1 MESKTHSYEDF
12 WAMRGKQSMWFT
24 LNVSYR
30 LGAFFALWASRWGL
44 TPNTVSLISAIV
56 TVVTPLAVYLM
67 GADHI
72 LAGVTLIVGLQ
83 LGYILDC
90 ADGPLARVTGQGSSF
105 GVLMDKIS
113 DLGSGMMFPC
123 VMAYAAGHYYCPY
136 FEERPDYTLR
146 VLLCALF
153 LRVTLSVWMWLK
165 ELVLYEADRTRSDL
179 RTRGWWWRLKKAVGI
194 YIDEPVYRLGI
205 SVAWIIGL
213 FWEFIILY
221 SAGIF
226 IVIVVYILSSK
237 KEMDAMDKQNKH

>member
-1 MESKTHSYEDF
+1 MCF
-12 WAMRGKQSMWFT
+12 
-24 LNVSYR
+24 V
-30 LGAFFALWASRWGL
+30 
-44 TPNTVSLISAIV
+44 
-56 TVVTPLAVYLM
+56 
-67 GADHI
+67 
-72 LAGVTLIVGLQ
+72 
-83 LGYILDC
+83 
-90 ADGPLARVTGQGSSF
+90 
-105 GVLMDKIS
+105 
-113 DLGSGMMFPC
+113 
-123 VMAYAAGHYYCPY
+123 
-136 FEERPDYTLR
+136 
-146 VLLCALF
+146 

>member
-1 MESKTHSYEDF
+1 MKH
-12 WAMRGKQSMWFT
+12 RR
-24 LNVSYR
+24 LNFFLADR
-30 LGAFFALWASRWGL
+30 LPGGHINLALL
-44 TPNTVSLISAIV
+44 LCIV
-56 TVVTPLAVYLM
+56 
-67 GADHI
+67 
-72 LAGVTLIVGLQ
+72 
-83 LGYILDC
+83 
-90 ADGPLARVTGQGSSF
+90 
-105 GVLMDKIS
+105 
-113 DLGSGMMFPC
+113 C

>member
-1 MESKTHSYEDF
+1 
-12 WAMRGKQSMWFT
+12 
-24 LNVSYR
+24 
-30 LGAFFALWASRWGL
+30 L
-44 TPNTVSLISAIV
+44 TPNAVSLISAIV

-72 LAGVTLIVGLQ
+72 LAGVILIVGLQ

>member
-44 TPNTVSLISAIV
+44 TPNAVSLISAIV

-179 RTRGWWWRLKKAVGI
+179 RARGWWWRLKKAVGI